1 MKVSIIG
8 SGNVG
13 VATAL
18 YLIEKKVANVVLI
31 DIVKGWAEGKAL
43 DIVHAS
49 PIRKYD
55 VSINGYSDMSKI
67 KDSDVIVV
75 TAGKPRL
82 PGMSREDLLRDN
94 VKIMKS
100 VSESVAEYAPN
111 AVLITVTNPLDIL
124 AYVALKV
131 TGFAL
136 KRVIGMA
143 GILDSS
149 RFRYFIADEL
159 GVSPRNV
166 TALVLGGHGD
176 LMVPLPRYSTV
187 HGIPVTDLLPK
198 AKIEKLIQRT
208 RKAGGEIVS
217 YLKTGS
223 AYWSPGSSAAEMV
236 ECVVRN
242 RHRIVPCSAY
252 LRGEYGIDGLFSG
265 VPIVIGRNGV
275 EKIIELSLTTEE
287 KQALH
292 LSADKG
298 REVIEIIESENLI

>member
-18 YLIEKKVANVVLI
+18 YLIEKRVANVVLI

-100 VSESVAEYAPN
+100 VSEEIAKYAPN

-187 HGIPVTDLLPK
+187 HGIPITDLLPK

-236 ECVVRN
+236 ECVVRD
-242 RHRIVPCSAY
+242 RKRIVPCSAY

-298 REVIEIIESENLI
+298 REVIEIIESEKLI